1 MMKTLKLFVISVFF
15 LDFFGKSQITKVLK
29 TFVIFLTF
37 FFSFSSCGKK
47 EKVFSQDEIY
57 SYYKNSVVLINM
69 AHVYKLKLGSEV
81 FYRGRDNK
89 IATNPK
95 NLLPYSGTGTGFF
108 VGTDGM
114 IATNRHVAYPLT
126 TDEAKKIEM
135 DVRKELNT
143 SLSNLENRRDNVNN
157 AISQT
162 DNYAEYYSLY
172 SRKNDMTEAITNLRT
187 YANSDMEVEI
197 ENVFLGIALHDSEID
212 MANADEYIACKFVA
226 KADNDKHDLAL
237 IQTKNRKLPEGVTNI
252 FKVKQ
257 TKKLMPPTEIYVFG
271 YSLGETIGKTD
282 QGLKVQ
288 ATKGAISQEGDDTDI
303 LYSAPTLPGSS
314 GGAVVDKSGNLVAI
328 HYMGLSNTQGY
339 NKGILVKHLGT
350 LLEKT
355 NNENEAKK

>member
-1 MMKTLKLFVISVFF
+1 MMKTLKLFVI
-15 LDFFGKSQITKVLK
+15 GA
-29 TFVIFLTF
+29 F

-57 SYYKNSVVLINM
+57 NYYKNSVVLINM
-69 AHVYKLKLGSEV
+69 AYVYKIKVGSEV
-81 FYRGRDNK
+81 FYAGRDN
-89 IATNPK
+89 IGSNPK
-95 NLLPYSGTGTGFF
+95 NLAPYSGTGTGFF

-126 TDEAKKIEM
+126 KEEATQIEM
-135 DVRKELNT
+135 NVRQRFNK
-143 SLSNLENRRDNVNN
+143 SLAELENRRDNVNN
-157 AISQT
+157 AIVKS
-162 DNYAEYYSLY
+162 DSYYEVYSLY

-212 MANADEYIACKFVA
+212 LDNKDEYITCKFVA

-252 FKVKQ
+252 FKIKP
-257 TKKLMPPTEIYVFG
+257 TKKLMPPAEVYVFG
-271 YSLGETIGKTD
+271 YNWGEKVGKTD

-288 ATKGAISQEGDDTDI
+288 ITKGAISQEGDDTDI
-303 LYSAPTLPGSS
+303 LYSAPTLKGSS

-328 HYMGLSNTQGY
+328 NYAGYSSTQSY
-339 NKGILVKHLGT
+339 NYGILVKHLGT
-350 LLEKT
+350 LLEKI
-355 NNENEAKK
+355 NKENEAKQ